1 VLLLLAA
8 CSRGGAEK
16 DDMVLVPG
24 GEFAMGSAAD
34 DPIVQPW
41 EKPRE
46 QPQHPV
52 QVAAFY
58 IDRYEVT
65 NAAFKRFKPDHVTHP
80 SSACDDC
87 PVSAVSWFEAS
98 AYCAAQTPA
107 KRLPTEAEWEKAAK
121 AGGDGHPQPL
131 AEYARFFDN
140 ADIIP
145 VEYSKLPS
153 ASPIGKYKPNALG
166 LYDML
171 GNVREWTADWFG
183 DDYYWHPVPP
193 NPKGPAGGTYKVER
207 GGSFMN
213 DGRGVTA
220 TLRYNHPPTI
230 RLFYV
235 GFRCA
240 RDA

>member
-1 VLLLLAA
+1 
-8 CSRGGAEK
+8 
-16 DDMVLVPG
+16 MVPVPA

-34 DPIVQPW
+34 DPIVYPW
-41 EKPRE
+41 DKPRE

-52 QVAAFY
+52 QVDAFY

-65 NAAFKRFKPDHVTHP
+65 NAAFKRFKPAHVRHP
-80 SSACDDC
+80 SSACDEC
-87 PVSAVSWFEAS
+87 PVSAVTWFEAHD
-98 AYCAAQTPA
+98 YCAAQQPA

-121 AGGDGHPQPL
+121 AGGDGHQEPL
-131 AEYARFFDN
+131 AEHARFFGN
-140 ADIIP
+140 ADM
-145 VEYSKLPS
+145 VETDHGKLPS

-183 DDYYWHPVPP
+183 DDLYWNPVPP
-193 NPKGPAGGTYKVER
+193 NPKGPAEGKYKVER

-213 DGRGVTA
+213 DKRGVTA
-220 TLRYNHPPTI
+220 ALRYNHPPTI